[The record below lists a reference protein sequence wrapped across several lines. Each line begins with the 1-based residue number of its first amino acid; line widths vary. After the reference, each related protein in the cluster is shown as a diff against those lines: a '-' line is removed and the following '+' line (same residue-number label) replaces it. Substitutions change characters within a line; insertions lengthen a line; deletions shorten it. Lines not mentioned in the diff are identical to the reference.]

1 MKKEA
6 VITIVS
12 NASISDGDKIEVISP
27 GEFEIKKDLYRI
39 KYEETELSGMEGTTT
54 ILTIK
59 NDEVVLERIG
69 TTETKMIFT
78 EKDPT
83 VSLYN
88 TPYGMLELTIVT
100 EKVDIN
106 VDENGGKLII
116 CYDMAVAGQKALPTE
131 LVMDIK
137 VK

>member
-131 LVMDIK
+131 LVLDIK

>member
-1 MKKEA
+1 MRKEA

-59 NDEVVLERIG
+59 NDEVMLERIG

-106 VDENGGKLII
+106 IDENGGKLII